1 MSARLM
7 VVEDERIVAL
17 DLKHNLEYLGY
28 EVVGMSARADE
39 AISLAHSLRPDLIL
53 MDIHLEGTRDGTD
66 AALEIRRSIH
76 LPVMFL
82 TAYAEEK
89 ILSQAENSAP
99 YGYVIKP
106 FELRELEAAVRMA
119 LARRRA
125 ELEVERASER
135 LHIAMDA
142 AQLGVWEWDTKS
154 GDFFATGHMERIL
167 GQVPTVLRDAADA
180 FLQRIHEEDR
190 HAITAAIQAG
200 YPLNATV
207 RMTLADGRSG
217 WCDLHAKA
225 IVSEGRT
232 RIIGALRD
240 VTERRCSEDSLRQAS
255 VVFRTT
261 AEGITILDARRRIIS
276 ANPAFSALTGYALS
290 EIEGRDPDDFL
301 HARRHSDQFYP
312 RLAESPQGYWLGE
325 IACRHADGRVFP
337 AWQHISAV
345 RDDHHEVTHYVL
357 AISDI
362 SAVRQAEAQIKHL
375 AFHDALTGLGNRH
388 MLEQSLQ
395 HEIVQAQQ
403 SGQAVALLFID
414 LDGFKLINDSLG
426 HSVGDHLLRTVAQ
439 RIHANL
445 RRRDIPIRLGGDEFI
460 LVVPEVARPEDCA
473 LLAEKLL
480 SQIRD
485 SVELQ
490 GDRVSVSASIGI
502 ALFPQDANTPDTLVS
517 AADSA
522 MYAAKS
528 RGRNRYAFYSP
539 DMAERAL
546 TRMRTEQGLLR
557 ALENQEFR
565 LHFQPLVRLADRQIC
580 AFEALIRWQH
590 PQQGMVPPD
599 SFIPIAEDTG
609 LIEPIG
615 EWVLLEACRRG
626 VEWVRNGHSGLRM
639 AVNLSVRQMASE
651 RLVEHIAAVLADTG
665 FPPDRLELEITESTL
680 QSIEH
685 SQGVLYRLRSL
696 GCSIVIDD
704 FGTGFSSLGLLKHLP
719 INGIKIDRS
728 FVRDLPEDSN
738 DLAIARAIV
747 AMADSLGLHVTAEGI
762 EHPAQARI
770 LQEIGC
776 REGQGFLFSRPLP
789 ASEAGQLL
797 LPPPRP
803 PH

>member
-39 AISLAHSLRPDLIL
+39 AVSLAHKLRPDLIL
-53 MDIHLEGTRDGTD
+53 MDIHLEGSRDGTD
-66 AALEIRRSIH
+66 AALEIRSAMH

-99 YGYVIKP
+99 YGYIIKP

-125 ELEVERASER
+125 ELEVERAGER
-135 LHIAMDA
+135 LLVALDA
-142 AQLGVWEWDTKS
+142 ARMGVWEWDERT
-154 GDFFATGHMERIL
+154 GDFHTSGHMDRIL
-167 GQVPTVLRDAADA
+167 GRVPTVLHDAEDG

-190 HAITAAIQAG
+190 ARIAASIRAGHAIDT
-200 YPLNATV
+200 TV
-207 RMTLADGRSG
+207 RMTLADGREG

-225 IVSEGRT
+225 MTRDGRT
-232 RIIGALRD
+232 CIIGALRD
-240 VTERRCSEDSLRQAS
+240 VTEKRLNEDQLRQAS

-261 AEGITILDARRRIIS
+261 AEGIAILDSQRRLIS
-276 ANPAFSALTGYALS
+276 ANPAFSVLTGHALS
-290 EIEGRDPDDFL
+290 DIEGRDPDDFL

-312 RLAESPQGYWLGE
+312 RLIESRTGYWFGE

-345 RDDHHEVTHYVL
+345 RDEHDEVTHYVL

-388 MLEQSLQ
+388 MLDQCLQ
-395 HEIVQAQQ
+395 QELAYAQAHEH
-403 SGQAVALLFID
+403 GVALLFID

-426 HSVGDHLLRTVAQ
+426 HSVGDHLLRTLAQ
-439 RIHANL
+439 RIHTNL
-445 RRRDIPIRLGGDEFI
+445 RRRDVPIRLGGDEFLLI
-460 LVVPEVARPEDCA
+460 VPEVSRPEDCA

-480 SQIRD
+480 EQIRH

-502 ALFPQDANTPDTLVS
+502 ALFPQDAQTPDALIG

-522 MYAAKS
+522 MYAAKA

-539 DMAERAL
+539 EMATRAMN
-546 TRMRTEQGLLR
+546 RMRLEQGLLR
-557 ALENQEFR
+557 ALENQEFM
-565 LHFQPLVRLADRQIC
+565 LHFQPLVRLTDHQIC
-580 AFEALIRWQH
+580 GFEALIRWQH
-590 PQQGMVPPD
+590 PQQGLISPD
-599 SFIPIAEDTG
+599 RFIPIAEDTG

-615 EWVLLEACRRG
+615 EWVLHEACRQG
-626 VEWVRNGHSGLRM
+626 ATWLQNGHVRLRM

-651 RLVEHIAAVLADTG
+651 RLIDHLAAVLADTG
-665 FPPDRLELEITESTL
+665 FPADRLELEITESTL

-728 FVRDLPEDSN
+728 FVRDLPEDAN

-747 AMADSLGLHVTAEGI
+747 ALADSLGLHVTAEGI
-762 EHPAQARI
+762 EHPAQMQ
-770 LQEIGC
+770 LLHEMGC
-776 REGQGFLFSRPLP
+776 QEGQGYLFSRPL
-789 ASEAGQLL
+789 AAQDATLL
-797 LPPPRP
+797 LQPPTA
-803 PH
+803 HTH